1 MWLNEFKVALITQ
14 DTKKIGEL
22 VLDVPEFKTQEEQEE
37 AYYLYIQSY
46 ELLTNLKNE
55 TLASMKKMKD
65 TIAFIESSY
74 TKSSAKLD
82 IMQ

>member
-1 MWLNEFKVALITQ
+1 MWLNEFKVALITK

-22 VLDVPEFKTQEEQEE
+22 VLDVPEFETQEEREE
-37 AYYLYIQSY
+37 AYYLYTQSL

-65 TIAFIESSY
+65 AITFMESSY
-74 TKSSAKLD
+74 IKSSTKLD

>member
-1 MWLNEFKVALITQ
+1 MWLNEFKVALITK

-22 VLDVPEFKTQEEQEE
+22 VLDVPEFETQEEREE
-37 AYYLYIQSY
+37 AYYLYKQSL

-65 TIAFIESSY
+65 AITFIESSY
-74 TKSSAKLD
+74 TKSSTKLD